1 MPKIWSGD
9 DTPEPDWS
17 GGDTEMGDWHDTGG
31 DEDSAPTP
39 EPDWTE
45 DAGDDAPANE
55 EE

>member
-17 GGDTEMGDWHDTGG
+17 GGDTEMGDWHDTRG

-45 DAGDDAPANE
+45 DTGDDAPANDE
-55 EE
+55 E